1 MINKKI
7 KPFHSP
13 EAENSFYFEEQQPP
27 KKIVSQ
33 KKEKS

>member
-13 EAENSFYFEEQQPP
+13 EADNSFYFEEQQPLI
-27 KKIVSQ
+27 IVSQ
-33 KKEKS
+33 IKEKS